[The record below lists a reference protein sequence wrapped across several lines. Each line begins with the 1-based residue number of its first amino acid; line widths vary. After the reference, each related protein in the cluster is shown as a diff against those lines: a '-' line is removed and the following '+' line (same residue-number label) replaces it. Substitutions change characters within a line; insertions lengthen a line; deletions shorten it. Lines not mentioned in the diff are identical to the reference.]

1 MPFRLGN
8 KKPAILRE
16 RVLHEG
22 QPELLQFGFLV
33 FNVLASFGIKFHDQH
48 FLGHCFLVFAG
59 RVEVTC
65 AGCRFQLDF
74 FASAFGRHDR
84 VLSVTGI
91 KLDRV
96 NASQPT
102 RRRCRFCR
110 SNAEL
115 R

>member
-1 MPFRLGN
+1 MLVWATKNPPSN
-8 KKPAILRE
+8 DE
-16 RVLHEG
+16 RVFREG

-48 FLGHCFLVFAG
+48 FLGHGFLVFVG
-59 RVEVTC
+59 RVKVTG
-65 AGCRFQLDF
+65 ASCRFQLDF
-74 FASAFGRHDR
+74 FASAFGCHDR